1 GVGKKFRQLWRE
13 LRTAA
18 IAAFISFQGLV
29 DGSLYTAWVDT
40 GLFQN
45 QLEIG
50 ARVFNQARQHVFYGD
65 FVVRPVQAQACGMLK
80 GIAAGWVEPI
90 DQGFE
95 IDDLH
100 VRYPVSARSSRMEA
114 LPAEHQFAAMNR
126 AAVYSVSPG
135 SSRLCET
142 TDKQRWGLPTTRLVT
157 AQGSGLRCVPG
168 VLCLDAVRHEGI
180 DNGLV
185 SEGDRLHVTHGLIGR
200 VQALRDEL
208 VHGGNDGVLDF
219 DGVVQ

>member
-1 GVGKKFRQLWRE
+1 
-13 LRTAA
+13 
-18 IAAFISFQGLV
+18 SFQCLV

-100 VRYPVSARSSRMEA
+100 GRYPVSARSPSMEE
-114 LPAEHQFAAMNR
+114 LPDQHQCAPMKR
-126 AAVYSVSPG
+126 AAVYSVSRA
-135 SSRLCET
+135 SFRLCET
-142 TDKQRWGLPTTRLVT
+142 THKPRW
-157 AQGSGLRCVPG
+157 
-168 VLCLDAVRHEGI
+168 
-180 DNGLV
+180 
-185 SEGDRLHVTHGLIGR
+185 
-200 VQALRDEL
+200 
-208 VHGGNDGVLDF
+208 
-219 DGVVQ
+219 